1 MKFSKKE
8 EYLRQK
14 DKKLKK
20 IIDENGHI
28 VFKPKKDH
36 QFDTLVGIV
45 VSQFI
50 STKAANSIFLKIKK
64 NLNSNFL
71 NQKDFEKLSIND
83 IKNLGLSMNKAKS
96 IKKLSELYLNEE
108 LSDLTILS
116 DEELS
121 QKLLSAFGIGP
132 WSLNMFQIFCLGK
145 LDIFSSRDA
154 GLRLGM
160 NNCGMVKSGSEFNKY
175 EEYAELWSPYKTI
188 ASIHL
193 WKTVD

>member
-1 MKFSKKE
+1 MQFSKKE
-8 EYLRQK
+8 EYLREK

-28 VFKPKKDH
+28 VFKPNKDH

-64 NLNSNFL
+64 NLNSKFL

-96 IKKLSELYLNEE
+96 IKKLSELYLSEE

-121 QKLLSAFGIGP
+121 QKLLSVFGIGP

-160 NNCGMVKSGSEFNKY
+160 NNCRMVKSGSEFNKY

>member
-1 MKFSKKE
+1 
-8 EYLRQK
+8 
-14 DKKLKK
+14 
-20 IIDENGHI
+20 
-28 VFKPKKDH
+28 
-36 QFDTLVGIV
+36 
-45 VSQFI
+45 
-50 STKAANSIFLKIKK
+50 
-64 NLNSNFL
+64 
-71 NQKDFEKLSIND
+71 
-83 IKNLGLSMNKAKS
+83 MNKAKS
-96 IKKLSELYLNEE
+96 IKKLSELYLSEE

-121 QKLLSAFGIGP
+121 QKLLSVFGLGP

-160 NNCGMVKSGSEFNKY
+160 NNCRMVKSGSEFNKY
-175 EEYAELWSPYKTI
+175 DEYAELWSPYKTI

>member
-1 MKFSKKE
+1 MRFSKEE

-64 NLNSNFL
+64 NLNSKFL

-96 IKKLSELYLNEE
+96 IKKLSELYLSEE

-121 QKLLSAFGIGP
+121 QKLLSVFGLGP
-132 WSLNMFQIFCLGK
+132 WSWNMFQIFCLGK

-160 NNCGMVKSGSEFNKY
+160 NNCRMVKSGSEFNKY
-175 EEYAELWSPYKTI
+175 DEYVELWSPYKTI

>member
-1 MKFSKKE
+1 MRFSKEE

-64 NLNSNFL
+64 NLNSKFL
-71 NQKDFEKLSIND
+71 NQKDFEKLSIYD

-96 IKKLSELYLNEE
+96 IKKLSELYLSEE

-121 QKLLSAFGIGP
+121 QKLLSVFGLGP

-160 NNCGMVKSGSEFNKY
+160 NNCRMVESGSEFNKY
-175 EEYAELWSPYKTI
+175 DEYAELWSPYKTI

>member
-1 MKFSKKE
+1 MRFSKEE

-64 NLNSNFL
+64 NLNSKFL

-96 IKKLSELYLNEE
+96 IKKLSELYLSEE

-121 QKLLSAFGIGP
+121 QKLLSVFGLGP

-160 NNCGMVKSGSEFNKY
+160 NNCRMVESGSEFNKY
-175 EEYAELWSPYKTI
+175 DEYAELWSPYKTI

>member
-14 DKKLKK
+14 DKKLKR
-20 IIDENGHI
+20 IIDINGHI
-28 VFKPKKDH
+28 PFKTNKKN
-36 QFDTLVGIV
+36 QFDSLVGIV

-64 NLNSNFL
+64 NLNSKFL

-96 IKKLSELYLNEE
+96 IKKLSELYLSEE

-121 QKLLSAFGIGP
+121 QKLLSVFGLGP

-160 NNCGMVKSGSEFNKY
+160 NNCRMVESGSEFNKY
-175 EEYAELWSPYKTI
+175 DEYAELWSPYKTI